1 MATDKEKIAKLQKK
15 SVEIEIEDVKY
26 YLRFDLNA
34 LVRLEDAY
42 GNIETAFDFE
52 ENPVGAIGKL
62 RKILF
67 VGLEANHPKITEE
80 EISHESPE
88 KALRAEREVYL
99 GGGFKKCKV
108 YSMGNLLPGNVV
120 IGPSLIEGTNTTL
133 VIPEDRKISVDK
145 YGNMLMRYR

>member
-1 MATDKEKIAKLQKK
+1 MATDKIANLQKK
-15 SVEIEIEDVKY
+15 SVEIEVDDAKY

-80 EISHESPE
+80 EVGAMFSVANLGEFQTAIGKAMDLAMPDTVDES
-88 KALRAEREVYL
+88 K
-99 GGGFKKCKV
+99 
-108 YSMGNLLPGNVV
+108 NVK
-120 IGPSLIEGTNTTL
+120 T
-133 VIPEDRKISVDK
+133 PEDHQRPKNKS
-145 YGNMLMRYR
+145 

>member
-1 MATDKEKIAKLQKK
+1 MATDKIANLLKK
-15 SVEIEIEDVKY
+15 SVEIEVDDAKY

-67 VGLEANHPKITEE
+67 VGLEANHPNITEE
-80 EISHESPE
+80 EVGAMFSVVNLGEFQTAIG
-88 KALRAEREVYL
+88 KAMDLAMPDVVDET
-99 GGGFKKCKV
+99 KKVKAPKDHQPPKKK
-108 YSMGNLLPGNVV
+108 S
-120 IGPSLIEGTNTTL
+120 
-133 VIPEDRKISVDK
+133 
-145 YGNMLMRYR
+145 